1 MIACSVQVRGYSAAE
16 AELGNNL
23 MDVQVL
29 RTACLMYNTATE
41 MQRSVTQAMQR
52 SVTQTICWQMEEGA
66 LQELN
71 LRKQEIL
78 AELRNYEK
86 TIDSV
91 R

>member
-1 MIACSVQVRGYSAAE
+1 MRVTGQVRGYSAAE

-41 MQRSVTQAMQR
+41 MQHSVTQA
-52 SVTQTICWQMEEGA
+52 ICWQMEEGA

-86 TIDSV
+86 TIESV

>member
-1 MIACSVQVRGYSAAE
+1 MIACYVQVRGYSAAE

-41 MQRSVTQAMQR
+41 MQR